1 MIWVR
6 KLVEKGHR
14 QRKEKGIKV
23 RQPLIKL
30 EIKSDNRLKKVNDQL
45 WQIVLTELNIKNLFI
60 NGNLI
65 YPAKEVK
72 VSKDLLD
79 KEGEA
84 RELVRNIQIK
94 RKDLG
99 FLITDKII
107 LTLKSWPEEYTDYI
121 KRETLAVELEKG
133 DDDKIIKV

>member
-1 MIWVR
+1 M
-6 KLVEKGHR
+6 
-14 QRKEKGIKV
+14 
-23 RQPLIKL
+23 
-30 EIKSDNRLKKVNDQL
+30 KKVNDQL